1 MEKWTILRKGADFK
15 GISERFKI
23 SPRIAALIRN
33 RDIVGDEAIRRYL
46 YGGLSDLYD
55 GMLMKDMKKA
65 ADILKGKIKE
75 KKKLRVIGDYDS
87 DGVNAAYILSE
98 GLKGLG
104 ALADTDIPERTK
116 DGYGLNIR
124 LVKQA
129 YDDGIDTIIT
139 CDNGIA
145 AKKEIEYGKSL
156 GMTVIVTDHHE
167 VPFEEREGERRYLLP
182 PADAVVDPKQEDC
195 TYPFKGLCG
204 AAVAYKLIEAL
215 YSVSGQKKEKT
226 ERFVENVAIATVTDV
241 MDLEDENR
249 IFVKEGLKRFQA
261 TGNLGLNALIGC
273 TGIDAGH
280 IGYYH
285 IGFILG
291 PCLNAGGRL
300 STAKRAL
307 ALFEAETKEEAKAL
321 AQELRELNEERK
333 SMTEKAVEEC
343 IRMAENSEEGR
354 ERVLLFYLPGCHESI
369 AGIVAGR
376 IRELYQKP
384 AFVLTDA
391 GQEAKGSGRS
401 IDAYHMYEELNRCS
415 ELLTKFGGH
424 KLAAGF
430 SLKKEHI
437 GTLRRKLNE
446 NCTLTEDDMAEK
458 VVIDMEMP
466 FSCVT
471 EDLIHELELLEPCG
485 NGNKKPV
492 FAMRKVSLLEGRVF
506 GKNKNVLKL
515 KVRDGYG
522 TYMEAVYFG
531 DIGKFAA
538 CLEERYGKG
547 AWEQF
552 LQNRRRDMEITMTYY
567 PKINEYQGQKSLQI
581 TVTHYKIV

>member
-55 GMLMKDMKKA
+55 GMLMKDMEKA
-65 ADILKGKIKE
+65 VAILKSKIKE
-75 KKKLRVIGDYDS
+75 KRKLRVIGDYDS
-87 DGVNAAYILSE
+87 DGVNAAYILSK

-104 ALADTDIPERTK
+104 ALADTDIPERTR

-145 AKKEIEYGKSL
+145 AKDEIAYGKSL
-156 GMTVIVTDHHE
+156 GMTIIVTDHHE
-167 VPFEEREGERRYLLP
+167 VPFEEQEDKRRYLLP

-195 TYPFKGLCG
+195 AYPFKGLCG
-204 AAVAYKLIEAL
+204 AAVAYKLVEQL
-215 YSVSGQKKEKT
+215 YRAFGCESSRT
-226 ERFVENVAIATVTDV
+226 EGLIENVAIATVTDV

-249 IFVKEGLKRFQA
+249 IFVKEGLKR
-261 TGNLGLNALIGC
+261 LGHTENPGLKALIEC
-273 TGIDAGH
+273 TGMDKDH

-285 IGFILG
+285 IAFVLG

-307 ALFEAETKEEAKAL
+307 ALFEAETKQEADVL
-321 AQELRELNEERK
+321 AQELKELNEERK

-343 IRMAENSEEGR
+343 IEIAKDSEEGR

-376 IRELYQKP
+376 IRELYCKP
-384 AFVLTDA
+384 VFILTDA

-415 ELLTKFGGH
+415 GLLTKFGGH

-437 GTLRRKLNE
+437 DALRRKLNE
-446 NCTLTEDDMAEK
+446 NCTLMEDDLAEK

-466 FSCVT
+466 FSGVT
-471 EDLIHELELLEPCG
+471 EEMIQELKLLEPCG

-492 FAMRKVSLLEGRVF
+492 FAIRNVQLLEGRVF

-515 KVRDGYG
+515 KVRDSQG
-522 TYMEAVYFG
+522 TYMEAVHFG
-531 DIGKFAA
+531 DVGKFAA
-538 CLEERYGKG
+538 YLEEKYGKG
-547 AWEQF
+547 AWKQL
-552 LQNRRRDMEITMTYY
+552 LQDRRRDMELTVAYY
-567 PKINEYQGQKSLQI
+567 PKINEYQGRRNLQI
-581 TVTHYKIV
+581 TVTHYK